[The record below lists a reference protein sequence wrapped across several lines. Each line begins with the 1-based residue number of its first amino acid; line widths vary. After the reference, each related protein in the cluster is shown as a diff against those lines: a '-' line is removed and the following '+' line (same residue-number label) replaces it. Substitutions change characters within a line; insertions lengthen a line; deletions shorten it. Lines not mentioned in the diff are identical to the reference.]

1 MQRRGFLTAVAS
13 VGAGLTAAGSV
24 RGTGTED
31 EEPID
36 LGAGPYRTNEQLTR
50 DLRALE
56 ASSERISLRELAR
69 SAGRGDPIQEV
80 QIGEGETNVHLITQI
95 HGDEP
100 VGTEAALLELRRLAH
115 GTTEAVHRT
124 LDALTLTV
132 IPRVNPDGAMY
143 ATDTDDDGNEERLS
157 RRQNT
162 QEWEPEVSR
171 HEPYYH
177 ATPDDGPAGYDLNR
191 DFNIRPDFEGVPDG
205 EDDWWS
211 KPEGEGNKGES
222 SEVEWALDMPY
233 ENRTL
238 SKSGLLLG
246 PETRAVVD
254 SFLRADPDYA
264 ITHHHQGLATLPE
277 SGSPP
282 EPSVLSVMAAF
293 GPAYAE
299 RAPYYDADAPLEE
312 YANPFLAAETSE
324 RSLRLNT
331 LVADALAETTGPWDA
346 FDSVTRYGYTSLWG
360 SYLDTLCPQTG
371 AAGMLYE
378 IAGQSDEVGSRGFGL
393 KLEATRVGF
402 EETWRALAADPDLS
416 GVDAESY
423 FEVPLK
429 GEDLGETTEEET
441 ADDETSSAN
450 GGGSGF
456 GLQPGPVGTR

>member
-24 RGTGTED
+24 RGADTED

-50 DLRALE
+50 DLQTLD
-56 ASSERISLRELAR
+56 ASSERISLRELAQ
-69 SAGRGDPIQEV
+69 SAGEGDPIHEV
-80 QIGEGETNVHLITQI
+80 QVGEGETNVHLITQI

-115 GTTEAVHRT
+115 GTTEEVDRT

-143 ATDTDDDGNEERLS
+143 ATDTDDDSETERLS

-162 QEWEPEVSR
+162 QEWNPEVSR

-177 ATPDDGPAGYDLNR
+177 ESPDGGPPGYDLNR
-191 DFNIRPDFEGVPDG
+191 DFNIRTDFEGVPDG
-205 EDDWWS
+205 EGDWWS
-211 KPEGEGNKGES
+211 QLEREGEDEES
-222 SEVEWALDMPY
+222 SEAEWALNMPH
-233 ENRTL
+233 ENGTL
-238 SKSGLLLG
+238 SKSGLLLA
-246 PETRAVVD
+246 PETSAVVD

-293 GPAYAE
+293 GPAYAKE
-299 RAPYYDADAPLEE
+299 APYYDADAPVEE
-312 YANPFLAAETSE
+312 YANPFLSAETSE

-346 FDSVTRYGYTSLWG
+346 FDSVTRYGYSSLWG
-360 SYLDTLCPQTG
+360 SYLDTLCPRTG

-402 EETWRALAADPDLS
+402 EETWRALATDPDLS
-416 GVDAESY
+416 SVDAESY
-423 FEVPLK
+423 FEIPLK
-429 GEDLGETTEEET
+429 GEDLGEATENEAAGSE
-441 ADDETSSAN
+441 ASAAN
-450 GGGSGF
+450 GGGSGL
-456 GLQPGPVGTR
+456 GIGPGPVGTR

>member
-31 EEPID
+31 GEPID

-50 DLRALE
+50 DLQALDD
-56 ASSERISLRELAR
+56 SSERISLRELAR
-69 SAGRGDPIQEV
+69 SAGRGDPIHEV
-80 QIGEGETNVHLITQI
+80 QVGEGETNVHLITQI

-115 GTTEAVHRT
+115 WTTEEVHRT

-132 IPRVNPDGAMY
+132 IPRVNPDGAVY
-143 ATDTDDDGNEERLS
+143 AIDTDEDGREERLS

-162 QEWEPEVSR
+162 QEWESNESR
-171 HEPYYH
+171 YEPYYH
-177 ATPDDGPAGYDLNR
+177 ATPDGEPPGYDLNR
-191 DFNIRPDFEGVPDG
+191 DFNIRPDFEGVP
-205 EDDWWS
+205 
-211 KPEGEGNKGES
+211 EGEGDRWSKLESEGGEES
-222 SEVEWALDMPY
+222 SEVEWALNMPY
-233 ENRTL
+233 EDRTL
-238 SKSGLLLG
+238 SESGLLLG

-264 ITHHHQGLATLPE
+264 ITHHHQGLATLPD
-277 SGSPP
+277 SGSSP

-293 GPAYAE
+293 GPAYE
-299 RAPYYDADAPLEE
+299 EKAPYYDADAPTAE
-312 YANPFLAAETSE
+312 YANPFLSAGTSE
-324 RSLRLNT
+324 RALRLNT

-360 SYLDTLCPQTG
+360 SYLDTLCPRTG

-393 KLEATRVGF
+393 ELEATRIGF
-402 EETWRALAADPDLS
+402 EETWKALASDPDLS

-423 FEVPLK
+423 FEIPLK
-429 GEDLGETTEEET
+429 GEDLEETTDEEAAGSE
-441 ADDETSSAN
+441 ANSAN
-450 GGGSGF
+450 EGGSGL
-456 GLQPGPVGTR
+456 GLGPGPIGTR